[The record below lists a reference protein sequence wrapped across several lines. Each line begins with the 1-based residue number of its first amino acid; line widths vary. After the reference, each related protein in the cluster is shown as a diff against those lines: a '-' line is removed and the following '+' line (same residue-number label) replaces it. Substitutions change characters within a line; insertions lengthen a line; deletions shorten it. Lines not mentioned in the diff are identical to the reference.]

1 MQLAALWSARSEH
14 AEPAATRP
22 GAGTSGDIWSRHA
35 IPEMAVSHRLDSTLE
50 QRWTLAQGWL
60 DDVKS
65 RVTRTLLQR
74 HAKLNRWIFSSI
86 CSSRVT
92 NAELKEK
99 SKIYA
104 TCTPILCRARN
115 RNPDASTKE
124 MQYEDMIMHARRGRP
139 SARNQRC
146 FFASAQEKAGSL
158 FDQGYR
164 CMVHLLRAASSS
176 GRSFSAWAASA

>member
-35 IPEMAVSHRLDSTLE
+35 IPEMAVGHRLDSTLE

-99 SKIYA
+99 AKSMPPVPQFYVEPE
-104 TCTPILCRARN
+104 TETRML
-115 RNPDASTKE
+115 
-124 MQYEDMIMHARRGRP
+124 Q
-139 SARNQRC
+139 QRKC
-146 FFASAQEKAGSL
+146 NM
-158 FDQGYR
+158 R
-164 CMVHLLRAASSS
+164 I
-176 GRSFSAWAASA
+176 